1 MARSLLGLAEGVGMI
16 VAISVWN
23 QRIAPVFDVSRTV
36 LVCFTRRDRVIRE
49 YLEQLPEEDPVGK
62 IHKLQS
68 HKTEVL
74 ICGAISRN
82 ILDLAE
88 MFGIAVFPF
97 TSGGLESVKAA
108 YLQDRLADSG
118 FARPGCRR
126 RRRIRCQNAKRH
138 IGDKNHFSEE

>member
-1 MARSLLGLAEGVGMI
+1 MI

-23 QRIAPVFDVSRTV
+23 QRIAPVFDVSRTA
-36 LVCFTRRDRVIRE
+36 LVCLTRRDRVIRE
-49 YLEQLPEEDPVGK
+49 YLENLPEEDPVGK

-68 HKTEVL
+68 HEAEVL

-88 MFGIAVFPF
+88 MYGIATFPF
-97 TSGGLESVKAA
+97 TSGGVEAVKTA
-108 YLQDRLADSG
+108 YLQGRLGEAV

-126 RRRIRCQNAKRH
+126 RRRIRCQNAKH
-138 IGDKNHFSEE
+138 CMENKSHFSEE